1 MKKLFVYGTLIDK
14 GIQKG
19 VLGREVSCR
28 EDTLLDYSK
37 KPHTIFKVY
46 PTIKK
51 HTGDSVNGVVL
62 DVTDHDL
69 NLLDRYESNL
79 YKKIDIKLA
88 SGIEAITYIES

>member
-46 PTIKK
+46 PTI
-51 HTGDSVNGVVL
+51 
-62 DVTDHDL
+62 
-69 NLLDRYESNL
+69 R
-79 YKKIDIKLA
+79 I
-88 SGIEAITYIES
+88 